1 MIYTSYF
8 QKQISK
14 NDKDTVYASIA
25 VGKPKMDFEFKLED
39 AYVLKPFGI
48 FGKNLTD
55 EEYKRLYLERL
66 DRIGV
71 DKIRRVLREIQGDK
85 KNLILMCFERN
96 REECHR
102 SWFAEWWQEKTGEI
116 IEEYGSERKKT
127 VKQLSIFDFV

>member
-8 QKQISK
+8 QKQVNK
-14 NDKDTVYASIA
+14 NDENTVYASIA
-25 VGKPKMDFEFKLED
+25 VGKPKTDFEFRLED
-39 AYVLKPFGI
+39 AYILKPFGI

-55 EEYKRLYLERL
+55 EEYKSLYLERL
-66 DRIGV
+66 EKIGV
-71 DKIRRVLREIQGDK
+71 EKIRRVLREIQGNK
-85 KNLILMCFERN
+85 ENLILLCFEKN

-116 IEEYGSERKKT
+116 IEEYESEHKKT